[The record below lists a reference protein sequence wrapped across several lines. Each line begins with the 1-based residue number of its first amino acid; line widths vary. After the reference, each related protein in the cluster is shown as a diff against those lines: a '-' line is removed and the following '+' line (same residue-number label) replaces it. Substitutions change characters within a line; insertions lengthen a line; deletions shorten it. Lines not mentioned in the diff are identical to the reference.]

1 MAPTKATLGQ
11 AGSGEEKTGHKLGCS
26 YTAYKPQKNP
36 QEVGYNF
43 PIQKGAFRFEE
54 LIDAAAAAVNFF
66 SFATILLSNEVSF
79 VPPASSK
86 VCVSLAFVS

>member
-66 SFATILLSNEVSF
+66 LSPLLLSNEVSF
-79 VPPASSK
+79 VPSASSK